1 MHHPRLHNA
10 SGLKHKYSTHTT
22 NDTDNITMVHKKA
35 YLWLFAAL
43 SQALPIEETK
53 TVATEVSTVDP
64 SHSVLRLALEAT
76 DTPMNRENHK
86 ATAGKDVG
94 RMIGENKASLNL
106 AGQLT
111 GQMRGQMSKL
121 EMHLAGAEV
130 QQGFAEPPPQHVW
143 VEGFLD
149 PKDKDELKALILE
162 SMKEK
167 IRTARKQDA
176 EKDEKA
182 QQKVLEELWYGSED
196 SKRQEE
202 DERTQKNKVQ
212 RQYNYDLLKH
222 EQENGLANLKDRV
235 NKLKD
240 SDYFEKHSNRK
251 NDISVTLVTPVDAY
265 QQEGVE
271 KTRTKD
277 NRKQYCDLH
286 EHNKVKCVFVEVE
299 TKPNPASNPHS
310 PAGGGWQPKYD
321 AALKYLDAI
330 ISVMAKA
337 EQVPLIGTGPLEA
350 LEQIKGDSKFN
361 QEQGHEEWLW
371 MLDNNAYITHPSVDV
386 ASWVLDPEVLAEMA
400 LPDRQLRHGDGYYDK
415 RAKTEARTKE
425 EEEGDTRKR
434 RLENDPIMVIAL
446 DNEGGFDL
454 SSFFLRKSRYT
465 YELLHL
471 WRTYA
476 SDMSKDSDLHKY
488 DGRSNAR
495 LKNAL
500 YTVFVHHQH
509 LRDRVAVVPS
519 RLMAGQTYQRTLK
532 DAAVKDQLEGIDK
545 PQETEQMDKVMV
557 PTEIAQQNQW
567 SSGDFVATLPREC
580 PENLK
585 EHCAKYTFFWAAASL
600 ANEGNH

>member
-1 MHHPRLHNA
+1 
-10 SGLKHKYSTHTT
+10 
-22 NDTDNITMVHKKA
+22 MVHKKVC
-35 YLWLFAAL
+35 LWLFAAV
-43 SQALPIEETK
+43 SHALPIEETA
-53 TVATEVSTVDP
+53 TVAPEKIAADAP
-64 SHSVLRLALEAT
+64 NSVLRLALEAT
-76 DTPMNRENHK
+76 GTPWNRENLDAK
-86 ATAGKDVG
+86 AGNDAG
-94 RMIGENKASLNL
+94 RMIGENKASLKL

-130 QQGFAEPPPQHVW
+130 QQGFAEAPPQHVW
-143 VEGFLD
+143 IDGFLD
-149 PKDKDELKALILE
+149 PKDKEEIKAMLLE
-162 SMKEK
+162 QMKEK
-167 IRTARKQDA
+167 IRAARKQDM
-176 EKDEKA
+176 ERDEKA

-196 SKRQEE
+196 AKRQEE
-202 DERTQKNKVQ
+202 AARTQKNKVQ
-212 RQYNYDLLKH
+212 RQHNFDMLKR
-222 EQENGLANLKDRV
+222 EQESGLASLKDRV
-235 NKLKD
+235 NRLKD
-240 SDYFEKHSNRK
+240 SEYFKKHSKRD
-251 NDISVTLVTPVDAY
+251 NDISITLVTPVDAY

-271 KTRTKD
+271 KTRIKD
-277 NRKQYCDLH
+277 NRNQYCDLH
-286 EHNKVKCVFVEVE
+286 THDKVKCVFVEVQ

-310 PAGGGWQPKYD
+310 PAGGGWQPKHD
-321 AALKYLDAI
+321 AAIKYLDAM

-337 EQVPLIGTGPLEA
+337 EQVPLTGTAALEA
-350 LEQIKGDSKFN
+350 LEQIKGDAKFN

-371 MLDNNAYITHPSVDV
+371 MLDNNAYITHPSVKA

-400 LPDRQLRHGDGYYDK
+400 LPDKQLRHGDGFYDT
-415 RAKTEARTKE
+415 RARTEAKTKE
-425 EEEGDTRKR
+425 EGEGDDRKK
-434 RLENDPIMVIAL
+434 RLQEDPILVIAS

-454 SSFFLRKSRYT
+454 SSFFLRKSRHT

-500 YTVFVHHQH
+500 YTVFMHHQH

-532 DAAVKDQLEGIDK
+532 DATIKNQLDGIDK
-545 PQETEQMDKVMV
+545 PQETEQMNKVMV
-557 PTEIAQQNQW
+557 PVEIAQQNQW
-567 SSGDFVATLPREC
+567 TSGDFVATLPREC

-585 EHCAKYTFFWAAASL
+585 DHCAKYTFFWAAASL

>member
-1 MHHPRLHNA
+1 
-10 SGLKHKYSTHTT
+10 
-22 NDTDNITMVHKKA
+22 MVHKLV
-35 YLWLFAAL
+35 YLWAFAAL
-43 SQALPIEETK
+43 SHALPIDEAVSVT
-53 TVATEVSTVDP
+53 TATSTLEATN
-64 SHSVLRLALEAT
+64 SVLRLALDAT
-76 DTPMNRENHK
+76 SVPMNRVNHK
-86 ATAGKDVG
+86 AQVGNDAG
-94 RMIGENKASLNL
+94 RMIGESKASLNL

-111 GQMRGQMSKL
+111 GKMRDQLSKL

-130 QQGFAEPPPQHVW
+130 QRGFAEAPPQHVW
-143 VEGFLD
+143 IEGFLD
-149 PKDKDELKALILE
+149 PKDKDELKEMVLE

-167 IRTARKQDA
+167 IRTSRREDA
-176 EKDEKA
+176 ERDEKA
-182 QQKVLEELWYGSED
+182 HQQVLQELWYGSED

-202 DERTQKNKVQ
+202 GERIQKNKVQ
-212 RQYNYDLLKH
+212 RQWNYDLLKK
-222 EQENGLANLKDRV
+222 EQESGLSSLKDRV
-235 NKLKD
+235 KKLTD
-240 SDYFEKHSNRK
+240 PSYFEENSNVE
-251 NDISVTLVTPVDAY
+251 NDITVTLVTPVDAY
-265 QQEGVE
+265 QQDGVE
-271 KTRTKD
+271 KTRIKD

-299 TKPNPASNPHS
+299 TKPNPAALPHS
-310 PAGGGWQPKYD
+310 PAGGGWQPIHD
-321 AALKYLDAI
+321 AALRYLDAI

-337 EQVPLIGTGPLEA
+337 DQVPMRGTAPLEA
-350 LEQIKGDSKFN
+350 LEQIKGDSKYN

-371 MLDNNAYITHPSVDV
+371 MLDNNAYITHPTVDV

-400 LPDRQLRHGDGYYDK
+400 LPDRQLRHGDGYYDR
-415 RAKTEARTKE
+415 RARTEAKTKE
-425 EEEGDTRKR
+425 EGEGDDRKKV
-434 RLENDPIMVIAL
+434 LQEDPILVIAA

-476 SDMSKDSDLHKY
+476 SDMSRDSDLHRY

-500 YTVFVHHQH
+500 YTVFKHHQH

-519 RLMAGQTYQRTLK
+519 RLMASQMYQKSLK
-532 DAAVKDQLEGIDK
+532 DAGIKDQLKGIDK

-557 PTEIAQQNQW
+557 PMEISKLNQW

-580 PENLK
+580 PDNLN